1 MPVDGALN
9 APGLIAEVTNTV
21 LFHATGDDQPR
32 PLTSTLHATLSFA
45 DHVVG
50 SLPSSRMPAPA
61 GPRNCGH
68 AISGAAGAEHRQH
81 RIAKERET
89 TIGA

>member
-1 MPVDGALN
+1 MPVDGALK

-21 LFHATGDDQPR
+21 SFHATGDDQPR
-32 PLTSTLHATLSFA
+32 PLTSTPQTMLSLA

-50 SLPSSRMPAPA
+50 SLPSPRMPAPA

-68 AISGAAGAEHRQH
+68 ATEGSE
-81 RIAKERET
+81 E
-89 TIGA
+89 

>member
-9 APGLIAEVTNTV
+9 APGLIADVTKTV

-32 PLTSTLHATLSFA
+32 PFTSTLHATLSFV

-50 SLPSSRMPAPA
+50 SLPS
-61 GPRNCGH
+61 
-68 AISGAAGAEHRQH
+68 
-81 RIAKERET
+81 
-89 TIGA
+89 